1 MIKKYFFFLSLVFFF
16 TFLMSDRSLAQS
28 NVWNRSCTESQYSA
42 LQTCSGYVV
51 EASHFTDEFEVRGQ
65 DDPGDSLTFWG
76 NFFDGNGVVDLNNG
90 ISVGVDPATGYAS
103 INHTKTWPNLIGS
116 GTSHTYSVDT
126 YVKDSQ
132 NAQSGF
138 ATYEITLRYAP
149 IILSAQ
155 IGATTIAPGAT
166 VSNGDVVT
174 FTCSSTTNMT
184 ISPSPT
190 SPTTFSVVNTG
201 TYEYT
206 GTFTNNDTAAHTY
219 TVSCSNIGGSVTQQD
234 FTFNTGTSGI
244 TGDIHISNVVGS
256 PNTPSTPITFN
267 WNSDGNACSLYNYDR
282 SVNFGSASGSPD
294 PNRAS
299 VPWSLNLSA
308 ANAPATNGTFRYYV
322 KCIDSEYPGR
332 QAGPSPVET
341 FNGVTNVAWLAYDMN
356 IGCPSGQIA
365 DVNGY
370 CHVPC
375 GAGLTWSPTLLQ
387 CISSNG
393 CPAGQYPING
403 VCGTCPINQVYNP
416 SLGACV
422 PMSTNAASCQFTD
435 TTFNTV
441 KIVNQPSCPAGSTLG
456 FLVDYTN
463 GPSQPLDPN
472 GFTWENTQYQYR
484 YTCNSQNLKII
495 KACSRPYTH
504 FIVFNVSA
512 SFVKKNSAIDLSW
525 TIEDPN
531 DTCKIVATDIK
542 NGNVVLD
549 TSTATSS
556 ALYTNLTTGS
566 MSSSLRSISSG
577 SYKSVTGSLF
587 NINSSLRFV
596 ASCINQS
603 AYNPGYYQLV
613 RDVYVTNEKEN

>member
-16 TFLMSDRSLAQS
+16 TFLMSDRSLA
-28 NVWNRSCTESQYSA
+28 VWNKYCDQSQYSSN
-42 LQTCSGYVV
+42 QTCSGYVV
-51 EASHFTDEFEVRGQ
+51 VASHFTDEFEVRGQ
-65 DDPGDSLTFWG
+65 DDPGDSLTFLGSFSDDPSG
-76 NFFDGNGVVDLNNG
+76 NSVNLLGPGV
-90 ISVGVDPATGYAS
+90 SVGVGSTGYAT
-103 INHTKTWPNLIGS
+103 ITATHLWAQQTLP
-116 GTSHTYSVDT
+116 HTYSVSTSVRDQ
-126 YVKDSQ
+126 D
-132 NAQSGF
+132 NAQSSQPGI
-138 ATYEITLRYAP
+138 YSVYIDYAP
-149 IILSAQ
+149 IVLNAA
-155 IGATTIAPGAT
+155 IGMVSISPGAT

-256 PNTPSTPITFN
+256 PNTPSTPLTFN

-282 SVNFGSASGSPD
+282 SINFGSASGSPD

-308 ANAPATNGTFRYYV
+308 ANAPSTNGTFRYYV

-393 CPAGQYPING
+393 CPVGQYPING